1 MTPSTNMPLNKVT
14 FGTLAGLAL
23 TIVFMALRRYTA
35 VEIDPELQTA
45 ITALVGGI
53 VAYMTP
59 IAPGEVKPADA
70 AAVERERLVQ

>member
-1 MTPSTNMPLNKVT
+1 MTPSSPLPLNKVT

-23 TIVFMALRRYTA
+23 TIAFMVLRRYTT

-45 ITALVGGI
+45 ITALVGGL

-59 IAPGEVKPADA
+59 LAPGEVKS
-70 AAVERERLVQ
+70 AVDEVAPQ

>member
-1 MTPSTNMPLNKVT
+1 MTPATNFPLNKVT

-23 TIVFMALRRYTA
+23 TVVFMVLRRYTA
-35 VEIDPELQTA
+35 IPIDADLQAA

-59 IAPGEVKPADA
+59 LAPGEVKA
-70 AAVERERLVQ
+70 A